1 MLYYSLNA
9 VLQQTRRNQKRNQER
24 IRIMNTNVLVVQTL
38 GVDADVW
45 RDEMVCSL
53 DEAEYAHEVTKQL
66 TVAGYKARIIQREAR
81 EDTTIWRATMC
92 HENYVVEC
100 YGVFTAEIDYW
111 FSGFVSVC
119 RALAFEQFALCKQA
133 DVPCEIVDA
142 MADEVLDSYRM

>member
-1 MLYYSLNA
+1 MTYHYVNA
-9 VLQQTRRNQKRNQER
+9 VLQQTGRNQKRNQER

-53 DEAEYAHEVTKQL
+53 DEAKYAHEVTKQL

-81 EDTTIWRATMC
+81 ED
-92 HENYVVEC
+92 ENYVVEC

-119 RALAFEQFALCKQA
+119 RALAFEQFALCKQV